1 MHLCGALHF
10 CALGLRCCLKAGA
23 NDRCWSYS
31 TVASEKTTIVGGTSA
46 LGWWSTGKVWQAA
59 VGGGGMGEGSCSC
72 KCLSPPRGGGGLA
85 WGVQKPDTCNPLCDI
100 SFICD
105 FFTGPW
111 TVTRSFFTA
120 RCSVDLLLRVRQAAV
135 LTPPFLFS
143 PSAAGCGGQDIE
155 NPYGINHRSAPRPAV
170 WHPCCPPPP
179 QPPESGESAGYC
191 RHNLSSVER

>member
-10 CALGLRCCLKAGA
+10 CALGLRCCLKARA

-72 KCLSPPRGGGGLA
+72 KCLSPPRGGGGGA
-85 WGVQKPDTCNPLCDI
+85 CRGVQKSDTCNPLCDI

-111 TVTRSFFTA
+111 TWPG
-120 RCSVDLLLRVRQAAV
+120 
-135 LTPPFLFS
+135 TPPFLFLHRRRVVVVKTLRIRTGLTTAQ
-143 PSAAGCGGQDIE
+143 PPDRRCGTHAA
-155 NPYGINHRSAPRPAV
+155 P
-170 WHPCCPPPP
+170 PPPP